1 MFLTIL
7 KICGVSFVI
16 ILTIC
21 LIVMMI
27 TATIETVKGGK
38 EHKEES
44 KTEPPHGCHSGVYK
58 SPPDE

>member
-16 ILTIC
+16 VLTIC

-27 TATIETVKGGK
+27 VSTIEYVKDVE
-38 EHKEES
+38 EHKEEN
-44 KTEPPHGCHSGVYK
+44 KTDSEYGWHGGVYK